1 MLLMPWRRKFRRK
14 KVKVKKEVV
23 LSNKEKWDSSQES
36 LVGKILESM
45 LLEIL
50 HDDYS
55 SEEHED

>member
-1 MLLMPWRRKFRRK
+1 M
-14 KVKVKKEVV
+14 